1 MARKPLPAAV
11 WALGVASLFMDISS
25 ELVHSVLPVFL
36 VTTLGIGIATVGLIE
51 GIAEATAAIVK
62 VFSGALSDRIGRR
75 KPLVV
80 LGYGLSMLTKPLFP
94 LAGSAGLVITAR
106 FIDRVGKGIRGA
118 PRDALITD
126 VTAPDQRG
134 AAFGLRQALDSI
146 GAFVGPL
153 LALGLMVWLAT
164 DIRAVLWVAML
175 PALLSVGC
183 IVLFVREPEQQ
194 AIDRPRPRPRR
205 LPLSRAELARLPA
218 GFWWVT
224 IFAAVLT
231 LARFSDAFLV
241 LRAQSL
247 AVSLPWIPAM
257 MVLMNLVYALGAYP
271 AGLAADHLSRPA
283 LLMAGVI
290 ALVAADI
297 VLALADSI
305 PLLAIGGVLWG
316 LHMALTQ
323 GLLSAM
329 VADRAPTDLR
339 GTAFGVFNLVQGVF
353 LLLTSAVAGALWQW
367 SGPSMTFAAGA
378 GFTLIA
384 GAGLLAAAWRKS
396 AW

>member
-1 MARKPLPAAV
+1 M
-11 WALGVASLFMDISS
+11 
-25 ELVHSVLPVFL
+25 LPVFL

-194 AIDRPRPRPRR
+194 AIDRPRPRR

-247 AVSLPWIPAM
+247 GVSLPWIPAM

-323 GLLSAM
+323 GLLAALI
-329 VADRAPTDLR
+329 ADTAPADLR
-339 GTAFGVFNLVQGVF
+339 GTAFGIFYFTGGIA
-353 LLLTSAVAGALWQW
+353 LLIASVLAGALWDAI
-367 SGPSMTFAAGA
+367 GPAATFLAGA
-378 GFTLIA
+378 GFTVVALV
-384 GAGLLAAAWRKS
+384 GMAAVLPRVVVDRS
-396 AW
+396 